1 MTSNPALV
9 PQPALSLYLAV
20 KDAAA
25 AIEFYKKV
33 FGAVETMRLV
43 EPGGRVG
50 HAEMTISGSPM
61 MISDEYPEL
70 DVLGPQSRGGS
81 TVGIHLYVTDV
92 DEVFARALA
101 EGAKP
106 IGAVEDEFYGDRSGK
121 LVDPFGHVWYVA
133 TRKMEMSPEEVTER
147 YDALI
152 KQETEAGAQVH
163 PAT

>member
-1 MTSNPALV
+1 MTSKQALV
-9 PQPALSLYLAV
+9 PKPAVSLNLTV
-20 KDAAA
+20 KGAAG

-43 EPGGRVG
+43 EPGGRIG
-50 HAEMTISGSPM
+50 HAEMTISGSPI

-81 TVGIHLYVTDV
+81 TVGIHLYVADV

-101 EGAKP
+101 EGAKA
-106 IGAVEDEFYGDRSGK
+106 ISAVEDEFYGDRSGK
-121 LVDPFGHVWYVA
+121 LVDPFGHVWYIA
-133 TRKMEMSPEEVTER
+133 TRKEDLSPEEVTKR

-152 KQETEAGAQVH
+152 KQ
-163 PAT
+163 